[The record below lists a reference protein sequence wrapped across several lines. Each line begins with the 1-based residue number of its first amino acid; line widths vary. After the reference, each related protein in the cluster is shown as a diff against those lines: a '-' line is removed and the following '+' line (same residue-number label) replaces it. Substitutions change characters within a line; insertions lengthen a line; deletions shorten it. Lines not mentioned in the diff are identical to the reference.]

1 MANEIGH
8 SILAMSTLAE
18 RLRERITE
26 LGVTQADLARATGAK
41 EPSVTKWL
49 NGQTK
54 NLKGKN
60 LVKAAEFLRVSEA
73 WLADGVGPKERTKP
87 GQPFDSPAAES
98 HTGFTLLD
106 KHPDIVTI
114 SRYETGG
121 SMGDGVVLHD
131 QPGIIE
137 SWRVSKQW
145 LAENVRGYT
154 SAANLAIVT
163 GFGDSMRPTY
173 NPGDPLIVDRGIT
186 TVPYDSIYFF
196 RIGEEGFVKR
206 LQRVPTENG
215 LIYQAISDNPAY
227 PSFPITPGMD
237 FAVLAR
243 VVQVWRREDY

>member
-1 MANEIGH
+1 MSLPSTIRTRRAN
-8 SILAMSTLAE
+8 LK
-18 RLRERITE
+18 RLIRERFADSQSNFSEVTGIKLSQ
-26 LGVTQADLARATGAK
+26 LGQ
-41 EPSVTKWL
+41 
-49 NGQTK
+49 
-54 NLKGKN
+54 
-60 LVKAAEFLRVSEA
+60 
-73 WLADGVGPKERTKP
+73 WLASENSPHLRNMSERSARKIETICALPALWLDRDHEKDPDRTDVDGE
-87 GQPFDSPAAES
+87 Q
-98 HTGFTLLD
+98 TGFTLLD
-106 KHPDIVTI
+106 KHTDIVTI

>member
-1 MANEIGH
+1 MSLPSTIRTRRAN
-8 SILAMSTLAE
+8 LR
-18 RLRERITE
+18 RLIRERFADSQSNFSEVTGIKLSQ
-26 LGVTQADLARATGAK
+26 LGQWLASESSPHLRNMSERSARKIETICALPYLWLDRDHEK
-41 EPSVTKWL
+41 DPDRTDVDVEPS
-49 NGQTK
+49 
-54 NLKGKN
+54 
-60 LVKAAEFLRVSEA
+60 
-73 WLADGVGPKERTKP
+73 
-87 GQPFDSPAAES
+87 
-98 HTGFTLLD
+98 GFALLD
-106 KHPDIVTI
+106 KHTDIVTI

-137 SWRVSKQW
+137 SWKVSKQW

-215 LIYQAISDNPAY
+215 LIYHAISDNPAY